1 MVQRAHPRI
10 ARRPRLTA
18 FWLTVSLWVGLV
30 IPPAA
35 QALTVDQLMVELA
48 GRAEAVVSFKE
59 TKHSALLK
67 TPIELAGELR
77 YRRPDFL
84 EKQVRVPFE
93 ERYTIEGS
101 TVTIER
107 GRDGSGGR
115 KHTLSLQSQPMLRAL
130 IDSIRSTLQGDAAAL
145 RKFYRLELIGE
156 ASAWTLVLLPADVQL
171 AEFVTVIRMTGGGG
185 ILRSME
191 IVETSG
197 DRTVTRFEA
206 RR

>member
-1 MVQRAHPRI
+1 MRLAHGARI
-10 ARRPRLTA
+10 GCAVIA
-18 FWLTVSLWVGLV
+18 FWACLMLSF
-30 IPPAA
+30 AA
-35 QALTVDQLMVELA
+35 HAFTVDQLMQELA
-48 GRAEAVVSFKE
+48 SRAEAVVSFKE

-84 EKQVRVPFE
+84 EKPVRVPFE

-101 TVTIER
+101 MVTIER
-107 GRDGSGGR
+107 TADGGGKGR

-130 IDSIRSTLQGDAAAL
+130 IDSIRSTLRGDAAAL
-145 RKFYRLELIGE
+145 RKFYRLELVGE
-156 ASAWTLVLLPADVQL
+156 ANAWTLVLLPSDVQL

-185 ILRSME
+185 MLRSME
-191 IVETSG
+191 IVEASG
-197 DRTVTRFEA
+197 DRTLTRFEA